1 MDALGSDPSKKL
13 IFIPNGGEGNVTVA
27 HQNSPDKHTLVDTV
41 ATFAGAK
48 IITVGPVTHNAY
60 LSSLSE
66 VQLRRP
72 LTAPTGWRTRPRP
85 ARSDR
90 RRLVYRNQA
99 VGFPAFFFPDARPR
113 CDILFE

>member
-1 MDALGSDPSKKL
+1 VDALGSDPSKKL
-13 IFIPNGGEGNVTVA
+13 IFIPNGGEGNVTVV

-90 RRLVYRNQA
+90 RRLIVIKQ
-99 VGFPAFFFPDARPR
+99 
-113 CDILFE
+113 